1 MKFSSLK
8 TKVLIWF
15 IGTITIV
22 LFSFSFLLYYFI
34 EEIINLKIQNN
45 MYYSAKDM
53 HDEIVENKLH
63 EITFKYEKANGI
75 AAAIIQN
82 DKIIKKSED
91 FTIKNLS
98 EYINKDQ
105 IFFSNESSNETVDAI
120 YVLNFETPYK
130 GSIVLHKKGLPNKA
144 EDIEEILFVLNPIF
158 LIVLIFIGIK
168 LIDKILIPIKNITQ
182 TAKQINID
190 NLTQNIS
197 TDQKEDE
204 LKELAFT
211 FNDMVKRLREGIEKM
226 ERFNNDV
233 SHELRTPLTVIST
246 QIELALK
253 KDREK
258 EYYKNS
264 LEKIDD
270 ESKKM
275 KHMVQDMLILTKY
288 TKDNIEETFC
298 LCDLNSILMNCIEK
312 FVFFADK
319 KNISIEVKKFEK
331 TLLKANSS
339 LITILFSN
347 LLDNAIKYSL
357 ENKKIFLSL
366 FEENG
371 RIIFIIKDEG
381 IGIPKELLPK
391 ITDKFYRVD
400 ESRNK
405 SIKGFGLGLSIVK
418 NIIELHNGNMNIGS
432 KESVGTTVLITFEA
446 NLEHINVRNS

>member
-1 MKFSSLK
+1 
-8 TKVLIWF
+8 
-15 IGTITIV
+15 
-22 LFSFSFLLYYFI
+22 
-34 EEIINLKIQNN
+34 

-204 LKELAFT
+204 LKELA
-211 FNDMVKRLREGIEKM
+211 
-226 ERFNNDV
+226 
-233 SHELRTPLTVIST
+233 
-246 QIELALK
+246 LK
-253 KDREK
+253 CHYLSRQLFE
-258 EYYKNS
+258 S
-264 LEKIDD
+264 L
-270 ESKKM
+270 S
-275 KHMVQDMLILTKY
+275 
-288 TKDNIEETFC
+288 
-298 LCDLNSILMNCIEK
+298 
-312 FVFFADK
+312 
-319 KNISIEVKKFEK
+319 
-331 TLLKANSS
+331 
-339 LITILFSN
+339 SN
-347 LLDNAIKYSL
+347 L
-357 ENKKIFLSL
+357 
-366 FEENG
+366 
-371 RIIFIIKDEG
+371 
-381 IGIPKELLPK
+381 
-391 ITDKFYRVD
+391 
-400 ESRNK
+400 
-405 SIKGFGLGLSIVK
+405 
-418 NIIELHNGNMNIGS
+418 
-432 KESVGTTVLITFEA
+432 
-446 NLEHINVRNS
+446 

>member
-1 MKFSSLK
+1 
-8 TKVLIWF
+8 
-15 IGTITIV
+15 
-22 LFSFSFLLYYFI
+22 
-34 EEIINLKIQNN
+34 
-45 MYYSAKDM
+45 
-53 HDEIVENKLH
+53 
-63 EITFKYEKANGI
+63 
-75 AAAIIQN
+75 
-82 DKIIKKSED
+82 
-91 FTIKNLS
+91 
-98 EYINKDQ
+98 
-105 IFFSNESSNETVDAI
+105 
-120 YVLNFETPYK
+120 
-130 GSIVLHKKGLPNKA
+130 
-144 EDIEEILFVLNPIF
+144 
-158 LIVLIFIGIK
+158 
-168 LIDKILIPIKNITQ
+168 
-182 TAKQINID
+182 
-190 NLTQNIS
+190 
-197 TDQKEDE
+197 
-204 LKELAFT
+204 
-211 FNDMVKRLREGIEKM
+211 MVKRLREGIEKM

>member
-22 LFSFSFLLYYFI
+22 LFSFSFLLYYFT
-34 EEIINLKIQNN
+34 EESINLKIQNN
-45 MYYSAKDM
+45 MYYNAKDM
-53 HDEIVENKLH
+53 HDDIVEDELD
-63 EITFKYEKANGI
+63 EITFNYEKANGI
-75 AAAIIQN
+75 AAAIVKN
-82 DKIIKKSED
+82 NEIIKKSED

-98 EYINKDQ
+98 NYINKDQ
-105 IFFSNESSNETVDAI
+105 IFFSNESSNETVDVI
-120 YVLNFETPYK
+120 YVLNFEIPYK
-130 GSIVLHKKGLPNKA
+130 GSIVLHKKGLPNEA
-144 EDIEEILFVLNPIF
+144 EDIEEILFILNPIF
-158 LIVLIFIGIK
+158 LIILIFIGIK

-298 LCDLNSILMNCIEK
+298 LSDLNSILMNCIEK

-339 LITILFSN
+339 LISILFSN

-357 ENKKIFLSL
+357 ENKNIFLSL

-371 RIIFIIKDEG
+371 KVIFIIKDQG

-418 NIIELHNGNMNIGS
+418 NIIELHNGELNIS
-432 KESVGTTVLITFEA
+432 SQIQNGTTVRISF
-446 NLEHINVRNS
+446 